1 MNNPVLFALES
12 GLPLRESLQTAIGA
26 DAGEIDQRRFPDGE
40 SYLRIL
46 SPVRGRYC
54 VVLANLCRPDEK
66 ILPLLFLARSLRM
79 QGATG
84 VGLVAPYL
92 CYMRQDKV
100 FMPGE
105 AVTSRIFAQM
115 LSTCVDWLVTVDPHL
130 HRYRS
135 LDEIYTIPSRAISG
149 MPAMQAWL
157 ASQPAPLL
165 LVGPDRESQQWVAAL
180 AGATGLPFIVGKKQ
194 RHGDREVSI
203 DLPAD
208 NRIANATS
216 VIVDDVISSGH
227 TVLQTL
233 AALRAVGAPR
243 TICAA
248 VHGIFAEG
256 ADEKIRLAGAD
267 LLATSNSIPG
277 DYCAFDLAPLL
288 APAVQD
294 LLARADGSPH
304 VTRDHQT

>member
-1 MNNPVLFALES
+1 MNNPVLFALEND
-12 GLPLRESLQTAIGA
+12 LPLHEPLQAAIGA

-46 SPVRGRYC
+46 SPVRGRRC
-54 VVLANLCRPDEK
+54 VLLANLCRPDK
-66 ILPLLFLARSLRM
+66 KFLPLLFLAHSLRM
-79 QGATG
+79 QGAIG

-92 CYMRQDKV
+92 CYMRQDKA

-105 AVTSRIFAQM
+105 AVTSRIFAEL
-115 LSTCVDWLVTVDPHL
+115 LSTCVDWLVTADPHL

-157 ASQPAPLL
+157 AQQKGPLL
-165 LVGPDRESQQWVAAL
+165 LVGPDRESQQWVATL
-180 AGATGLPFIVGKKQ
+180 AKATGLPFIVGEKQ

-203 DLPAD
+203 KLPAD
-208 NRIANATS
+208 DRITNATS

-233 AALRAVGAPR
+233 AALRDVGAPR

-248 VHGIFAEG
+248 VHGIFAES
-256 ADEKIRLAGAD
+256 ADEKIRLAGTN

-277 DYCAFDLAPLL
+277 NHCAFDLAPLL

-294 LLARADGSPH
+294 LLASAGGSAH